1 MDAAAGGGKRLA
13 WLIFNVVLAVEASD
27 AAAAAHK
34 RRAGQQRSQ
43 FTGFGR
49 LELEWCE
56 RKILL
61 NWLELKL
68 VAGVV

>member
-13 WLIFNVVLAVEASD
+13 WLIFNVALSVGASD

-43 FTGFGR
+43 FTGFDR
-49 LELEWCE
+49 LELE
-56 RKILL
+56 
-61 NWLELKL
+61 
-68 VAGVV
+68 